1 MSSAEGLDAGRLG
14 DGGGGALR
22 PGSSPNRLLA
32 AAARSRADISP
43 VPALLWLESAT
54 VVTCFCAGR
63 SKMSYNVDDEA
74 A

>member
-1 MSSAEGLDAGRLG
+1 MSSAEGLDAGRHG

-32 AAARSRADISP
+32 AAALSRAGISL
-43 VPALLWLESAT
+43 VPALLRLESAT

-63 SKMSYNVDDEA
+63 SKKSSSVDDEA